1 MKNTIL
7 FELDD
12 EKETPIQIK
21 KPNEGPQ
28 VGSTEQKENMIRT
41 DIETTCEGLMALL
54 LSASNSEL
62 TSERKNIRY
71 VIKHLMSTYPNS
83 EYYDKLKDMLEE
95 GEENNTEENN
105 DQ

>member
-1 MKNTIL
+1 MKNAIL

-21 KPNEGPQ
+21 KPNEESQ

-83 EYYDKLKDMLEE
+83 GYYDKLKDMLEE
-95 GEENNTEENN
+95 DEENNTEENN